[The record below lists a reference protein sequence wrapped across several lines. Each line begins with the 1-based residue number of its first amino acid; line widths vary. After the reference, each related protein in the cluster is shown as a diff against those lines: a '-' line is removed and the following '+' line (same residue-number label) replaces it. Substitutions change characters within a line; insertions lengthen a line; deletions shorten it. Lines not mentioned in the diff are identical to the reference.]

1 MKVPMVKFFF
11 KNGKELGLDLRYLQI
26 DPEKSKDGLLIF
38 KNEIEEVI
46 SVVVSNVNWMTSTTV
61 EVQDHTDR
69 PTRRRLDPR
78 NLQAF
83 L

>member
-1 MKVPMVKFFF
+1 MKIPMAKFFF
-11 KNGKELGLDLRYLQI
+11 KNGKELGLDLRYWQI
-26 DPEKSKDGLLIF
+26 NPEQSNDGLLIF
-38 KNEIEEVI
+38 KNETGEII
-46 SVVVSNVNWMTSTTV
+46 SIVMSNVNWMTSTIV

>member
-11 KNGKELGLDLRYLQI
+11 KNGKTLGLDLRYWQI
-26 DPEKSKDGLLIF
+26 DPKKSKDGLLIF

-46 SVVVSNVNWMTSTTV
+46 SVVVSNVNWMTSTMV

>member
-1 MKVPMVKFFF
+1 MKIPMAKFFF
-11 KNGKELGLDLRYLQI
+11 KNKEQLSLDLRYWQI
-26 DPEKSKDGLLIF
+26 DPEQSNDGVLIF

-46 SVVVSNVNWMTSTTV
+46 SVVVSNVNWMTSTMV
-61 EVQDHTDR
+61 EIQDHIDR

>member
-1 MKVPMVKFFF
+1 MKIPMAKFFF
-11 KNGKELGLDLRYLQI
+11 KNGKELGLDLRYWQI
-26 DPEKSKDGLLIF
+26 DPEKSNDGLLIF

-46 SVVVSNVNWMTSTTV
+46 SVVVSNVNWMTTTMV
-61 EVQDHTDR
+61 ELPEHTDR

>member
-1 MKVPMVKFFF
+1 MKIPMAKFFF
-11 KNGKELGLDLRYLQI
+11 KNKEQLGLDLRYWQI
-26 DPEKSKDGLLIF
+26 DPERSNDGVLIF
-38 KNEIEEVI
+38 NNETGEII
-46 SVVVSNVNWMTSTTV
+46 SIVMSNVNWMTSTIV
-61 EVQDHTDR
+61 ELPEHNDR

>member
-1 MKVPMVKFFF
+1 MKIPMAKFFF
-11 KNGKELGLDLRYLQI
+11 KNGKELDLDLRYWQI
-26 DPEKSKDGLLIF
+26 DPEKSNDGLLIF

-46 SVVVSNVNWMTSTTV
+46 SVVVSNVNWMTSTMV
-61 EVQDHTDR
+61 EIQDHTDR

>member
-1 MKVPMVKFFF
+1 MKIPMAKFFF
-11 KNGKELGLDLRYLQI
+11 KNGKELGLDLRYWQI
-26 DPEKSKDGLLIF
+26 DPEQSSDGLLIF
-38 KNEIEEVI
+38 KNDASEII
-46 SVVVSNVNWMTSTTV
+46 SIVMSNVNWMTSTMV

>member
-11 KNGKELGLDLRYLQI
+11 KNKEQLGLDLRYWQI
-26 DPEKSKDGLLIF
+26 DPEKSNDGLLIF

-46 SVVVSNVNWMTSTTV
+46 SVVVSNVNWMTSTMV
-61 EVQDHTDR
+61 EIQDHTDR

>member
-1 MKVPMVKFFF
+1 MKIPMAKFFF
-11 KNGKELGLDLRYLQI
+11 KNSKELGLDLRYWQI
-26 DPEKSKDGLLIF
+26 DPEQNNDGLLIF
-38 KNEIEEVI
+38 KKETGEII
-46 SVVVSNVNWMTSTTV
+46 SIVMSNVNWMTSTIV